1 MTDYSIHLLV
11 IISSVSTEATCLSA
25 LPNQVLPLL
34 VESCEAS
41 FFYFGELVRR
51 LDSHYALTPLEIP
64 FLSISVIG
72 VRATHCPSNSIIVV
86 IVSETSLESILL
98 IRSCKVCAVA
108 DLREEGRSVLTK
120 IYNRYNHI

>member
-1 MTDYSIHLLV
+1 MTNYSIHLLV
-11 IISSVSTEATCLSA
+11 IIGSVSTEATCLSA

-34 VESCEAS
+34 VEPREAS
-41 FFYFGELVRR
+41 FFYFGELVRW

-64 FLSISVIG
+64 FLSIGVLG
-72 VRATHCPSNSIIVV
+72 VRVTHCPSNSIIVV